1 MAQLPRNY
9 VEEVE
14 LVTQPVATEIHDV
27 PVATAEAQVRRFK
40 AHPRQRPATRWAHN
54 YRPGS
59 QRKIAILA
67 RDSWLALTGASLT
80 GPDARCVDQTRG
92 VTMPRTSMARELAIG
107 SGAIAV
113 AGTTAARFC
122 RSGSWR
128 RSGRRQ
134 G

>member
-14 LVTQPVATEIHDV
+14 LVTQPVATEMHDE
-27 PVATAEAQVRRFK
+27 PVATAEAQVRQFSKLTR
-40 AHPRQRPATRWAHN
+40 ANATPRAWPTTT
-54 YRPGS
+54 
-59 QRKIAILA
+59 
-67 RDSWLALTGASLT
+67 D
-80 GPDARCVDQTRG
+80 
-92 VTMPRTSMARELAIG
+92 PRTSMARELAIG
-107 SGAIAV
+107 SGAIA
-113 AGTTAARFC
+113 AARATARRCC